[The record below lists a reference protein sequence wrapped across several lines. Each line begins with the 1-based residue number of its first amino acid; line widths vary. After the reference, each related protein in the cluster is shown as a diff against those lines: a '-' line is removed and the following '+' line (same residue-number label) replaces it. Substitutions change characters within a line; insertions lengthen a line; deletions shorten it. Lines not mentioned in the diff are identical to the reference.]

1 MSQETKLIK
10 PFEERDLSR
19 IRNLIAGKHGEKVS
33 IQVGYETKQEEHVEG
48 DIWIENNKT
57 WTISNGIKQTVT
69 KFDKLKSYIKYPLV
83 CPNCKEHFE
92 LTNLN
97 KKMFHVH
104 GTCFDCVIKMETKLK
119 LEGKYEEYEYNLMN
133 QNRTSYL
140 EEFERALTEYET
152 SLPESHYTEDGQKE
166 SWQGGSVDKEYII
179 KMKEQIREMKS
190 KGL

>member
-1 MSQETKLIK
+1 
-10 PFEERDLSR
+10 
-19 IRNLIAGKHGEKVS
+19 
-33 IQVGYETKQEEHVEG
+33 
-48 DIWIENNKT
+48 
-57 WTISNGIKQTVT
+57 
-69 KFDKLKSYIKYPLV
+69 
-83 CPNCKEHFE
+83 
-92 LTNLN
+92 
-97 KKMFHVH
+97 
-104 GTCFDCVIKMETKLK
+104 METKLK